1 MAGPAAV
8 CFAKLRADRRQS
20 YRHSLTAAQKTFLDR
35 QLVGRIPR
43 SYKRFLW
50 FLVALMLSLLALII
64 GQGFATIY
72 LSTLPHSNVDGVT
85 YVWTW
90 ILSVQVLNSVSNWV
104 LQRKVRSRALVF
116 VFRVSLKFSSNIR
129 RV

>member
-72 LSTLPHSNVDGVT
+72 LSTLPHSNIDGIT

-116 VFRVSLKFSSNIR
+116 VFRVS
-129 RV
+129 